1 MPLHNTAIQM
11 KFFKNQEMNK
21 FYWSIFI
28 MTFGERLINIFVP
41 IYFYNLGF
49 KIPEILSFYFL
60 VSLIFIAFSYLGAKI
75 TSKIGE
81 KLSILI
87 STPFVIIFYLG
98 LTLVNTHN
106 WLFYILAIFLAFRM
120 IFFNYGFHLNFLK
133 YSNQKNRGK
142 ELALFEMIKLV
153 ATMLAPFIGGV
164 IANINFNALFVVSS
178 FLIFIGSVPLF
189 LSSNKYQKIEFSSK
203 SLFQNTISKQ
213 NTGNL
218 ISFSSYAIE
227 SIIGRTIW
235 PIFLIRI
242 LGSIN
247 KTGLF
252 ISISMILS
260 LLIFNFIGKLTDQ
273 VNKIRMLKIG
283 TVLYFFAWLGRAF
296 ADTSL
301 KVLFIDSYKNL
312 SEKFLYIPW
321 SAHNYDLAKRQD
333 YFAFIVS
340 REIIFNFSRV
350 LIFPFLIF
358 LFYVDFHPFFISF
371 LIASI
376 FSIGYVFIDK

>member
-60 VSLIFIAFSYLGAKI
+60 VSLFFVIFSFLGAQI

-87 STPFVIIFYLG
+87 STPFIILFYLG
-98 LTLVNTHN
+98 LTLANTQSA
-106 WLFYILAIFLAFRM
+106 LFYILPIFLAFRM

-133 YSNQKNRGK
+133 NSNQEKRGQ
-142 ELALFEMIKLV
+142 ELAFFGMIKLL
-153 ATMLAPFIGGV
+153 ATMLAPFIGGL
-164 IANINFNALFVVSS
+164 IATIHFNALFVVSS

-203 SLFQNTISKQ
+203 SLFQNNLSKQ

-218 ISFSSYAIE
+218 ISFSAYAIE

-235 PIFLIRI
+235 PIFLITI

-260 LLIFNFIGKLTDQ
+260 LLVFHFVGKLTDQ
-273 VNKIRMLKIG
+273 INKIRMLKIG

-301 KVLFIDSYKNL
+301 KVLFVDSYKNL
-312 SEKFLYIPW
+312 SEKILNIPW
-321 SAHNYDLAKRQD
+321 SAHSYDLAKRQD
-333 YFAFIVS
+333 YFEFIVS

-350 LIFPFLIF
+350 LVFPFLIF
-358 LFYVDFHPFFISF
+358 LFYIDFHPFLISF
-371 LIASI
+371 LIASL
-376 FSIGYVFIDK
+376 FSLGYVFIDK

>member
-1 MPLHNTAIQM
+1 
-11 KFFKNQEMNK
+11 
-21 FYWSIFI
+21 

-60 VSLIFIAFSYLGAKI
+60 VSLFFVIFSFLGAQI

-87 STPFVIIFYLG
+87 STPFIILFYLG
-98 LTLVNTHN
+98 LTLANTQSA
-106 WLFYILAIFLAFRM
+106 LFYILPIFLAFRM

-133 YSNQKNRGK
+133 NSNQEKRGQ
-142 ELALFEMIKLV
+142 ELAFFGMIKLL
-153 ATMLAPFIGGV
+153 ATMLAPFIGGL
-164 IANINFNALFVVSS
+164 IATIHFNALFVVSS

-203 SLFQNTISKQ
+203 SLFQNNLSKQ

-218 ISFSSYAIE
+218 ISFSAYAIE

-235 PIFLIRI
+235 PIFLITI

-260 LLIFNFIGKLTDQ
+260 LLVFHFVGKLTDQ
-273 VNKIRMLKIG
+273 INKIRMLKIG

-301 KVLFIDSYKNL
+301 KVLFVDSYKNL
-312 SEKFLYIPW
+312 SEKILNIPW
-321 SAHNYDLAKRQD
+321 SAHSYDLAKRQD
-333 YFAFIVS
+333 YFEFIVS

-350 LIFPFLIF
+350 LVFPFLIF
-358 LFYVDFHPFFISF
+358 LFYIDFHPFLISF
-371 LIASI
+371 LIASL
-376 FSIGYVFIDK
+376 FSLGYVFIDK